1 MYKHIGLNLAV
12 SQSLVFS
19 YVPFFTWNETIE
31 YTGQTIK
38 DLPTADGNLKFP
50 IFGCGYKQIFVELLT
65 FKFFRNRKSK
75 LQNSSEKQAYCD

>member
-31 YTGQTIK
+31 YAGQTIK

-50 IFGCGYKQIFVELLT
+50 IFGCGYKQIFVELLS
-65 FKFFRNRKSK
+65 F
-75 LQNSSEKQAYCD
+75 